1 VAGDL
6 SAWGSNV
13 LGSLEKRIKEL
24 RKELE
29 LCRRGVLSG
38 EQVAREG
45 VLRYRLD
52 KAEEQKDLYWKQR
65 AHVKWM
71 TYGDRNTAFFHAS
84 CMERRRKNK
93 IGSLKKES
101 GGWVEKE
108 VEKRNFITNHF
119 SQLFRSSGNQNSER
133 LLDCVENKVTNE
145 MNAALLQDFAR
156 DEVYAALKSI
166 DNLKAPGPD
175 GMPALF
181 YKEYWD
187 IVGDEVVT
195 EVLKVLDGSPMPDKW
210 NDTTVVLI
218 PKVRKPEYIK
228 DLRPISLCNVIY
240 KLISKV
246 LANRLKKYYLRWC
259 RNPKVRLCRVG

>member
-1 VAGDL
+1 L
-6 SAWGSNV
+6 
-13 LGSLEKRIKEL
+13 
-24 RKELE
+24 
-29 LCRRGVLSG
+29 
-38 EQVAREG
+38 
-45 VLRYRLD
+45 
-52 KAEEQKDLYWKQR
+52 
-65 AHVKWM
+65 
-71 TYGDRNTAFFHAS
+71 
-84 CMERRRKNK
+84 
-93 IGSLKKES
+93 
-101 GGWVEKE
+101 
-108 VEKRNFITNHF
+108 
-119 SQLFRSSGNQNSER
+119 
-133 LLDCVENKVTNE
+133 
-145 MNAALLQDFAR
+145 R

-166 DNLKAPGPD
+166 GNLKAPGPD

-246 LANRLKKYYLRWC
+246 LANRLKRILPEVVSQSQSAFAPGRLITDNILIAYEATHYLKHKKKGSLGYAAIKLDMSKAYDRVEWQFLREMMLRLGFHRRWVDLVMKCVTSVKYRIRVNGELSEEFIPERGLRQGDPISPYLFL
-259 RNPKVRLCRVG
+259 LCAEGFSSLLAKA

>member
-1 VAGDL
+1 
-6 SAWGSNV
+6 
-13 LGSLEKRIKEL
+13 
-24 RKELE
+24 
-29 LCRRGVLSG
+29 
-38 EQVAREG
+38 
-45 VLRYRLD
+45 
-52 KAEEQKDLYWKQR
+52 
-65 AHVKWM
+65 
-71 TYGDRNTAFFHAS
+71 
-84 CMERRRKNK
+84 
-93 IGSLKKES
+93 LKKES
-101 GGWVEKE
+101 GGWVENE

-145 MNAALLQDFAR
+145 MNAALLQDFSR

-166 DNLKAPGPD
+166 GNLKAPGPD

-218 PKVRKPEYIK
+218 K

-246 LANRLKKYYLRWC
+246 LANRLKRIL
-259 RNPKVRLCRVG
+259 PEVVS